1 MNFAV
6 EIQNDKNYPLNPI
19 QLADAAKMV
28 LSQHEL
34 HTDSGLTVVL
44 VDDDYIRNLNL
55 QFRGI
60 DAPTDVLSFPADPPP
75 VTIEGEPPYL
85 GDIIIAFPYAGA
97 QAQQLGHALNDSL
110 VLLVVHGTLHL
121 LGYDHNS
128 LANRNAMW
136 SAQEAA
142 LVALSIPVSI
152 VPSLEE
158 SNH

>member
-6 EIQNDKNYPLNPI
+6 EIQNDKNYPLNPV

-60 DAPTDVLSFPADPPP
+60 DAPTDVLSFSADPPP

-85 GDIIIAFPYAGA
+85 GDIIIAFPYAAA